1 MRGDDEYRGGR
12 GGGYEDRQGPLRGA
26 RRQDQGDNQYGRNDR
41 YGQMDENHN
50 NRVRHYLSNI
60 CSQSR
65 YG

>member
-12 GGGYEDRQGPLRGA
+12 GGGYEDRQGPPRGA

-50 NRVRHYLSNI
+50 NRVRNYLENI
-60 CSQSR
+60 CWFT
-65 YG
+65 